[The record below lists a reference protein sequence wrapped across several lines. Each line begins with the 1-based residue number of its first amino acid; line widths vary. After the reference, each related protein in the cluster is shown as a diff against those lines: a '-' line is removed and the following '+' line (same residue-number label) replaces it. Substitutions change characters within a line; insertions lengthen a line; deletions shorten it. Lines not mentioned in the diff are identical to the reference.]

1 MHTSCLFDDCVHCC
15 VLYFV
20 GGKTDQSTIFPTNTT
35 MMPDNPDDYFIA
47 RCISWTLLSPSIGA
61 FFILSWF
68 YFDTPESLVKILS
81 NNFWKAILFCFKPII
96 YPLTYFVRYL
106 RAKSN
111 PNSFGKNQRFEECR
125 RLWNIIRRVE
135 MGVENTGQ
143 LILQLWLLG
152 PFVKVSSE

>member
-1 MHTSCLFDDCVHCC
+1 MKGV
-15 VLYFV
+15 
-20 GGKTDQSTIFPTNTT
+20 KTDQSTLYNYQPTSR
-35 MMPDNPDDYFIA
+35 DNPNDYLIA
-47 RCISWTLLSPSIGA
+47 RWISWMLLSPSIGA
-61 FFILSWF
+61 FFILSWV
-68 YFDTPESLVKILS
+68 YFIIPESLVKIFP
-81 NNFWKAILFCFKPII
+81 NIIWKTILVLFKPII
-96 YPLTYFVRYL
+96 YPATYFVRYL